1 MDAILGPSH
10 GNGHSGPRPAVRMV
24 KDWSIR
30 KRRPIRRKAIAPLLK
45 DLEEA
50 LGIDLQ
56 VDGAFLEAAEFGPW
70 NLVFVDKT
78 PKAVDV
84 EHPDSHRVVALTLRG
99 LMDHADAGHWVEVD
113 HGAIRFL
120 MNGADCMAAGISGA
134 DEAIQAGDLVWIRDE
149 VHQRPLALG
158 WALDSGASMVD
169 ATGGKAVK
177 TIHWVGDELWDME

>member
-1 MDAILGPSH
+1 MASILGPSH
-10 GNGHSGPRPAVRMV
+10 GNGHSTLHHAITMV

-45 DLEEA
+45 DLEAA
-50 LGIDLQ
+50 LGIDLD

-70 NLVFVDKT
+70 NLVFVEKT

-84 EHPDSHRVVALTLRG
+84 EHPDGQRVVALTLRG
-99 LMDHADAGHWVEVD
+99 LMEHADAAHWVEVD
-113 HGAIRFL
+113 HGAIRFV

-134 DEAIQAGDLVWIRDE
+134 DTGIEEGDLVWIRDE
-149 VHQRPLALG
+149 VHKRPLALG
-158 WALDSGASMVD
+158 WALSSGEGMIE